1 MPVIP
6 QPKASHTDTT
16 VEKPHERNISD
27 KIADEKHAQPHVKS
41 SQVLA
46 CDDTISC
53 AQGADNLVVDA
64 NITNSQVNG
73 QAMDASAAGKVP
85 DVDDI
90 DFWQPKPPKVLMDNP
105 QDIPLEMHSQIH
117 MYAATE

>member
-1 MPVIP
+1 VPVIP

-46 CDDTISC
+46 RDDIISC
-53 AQGADNLVVDA
+53 AQGADKVVDA
-64 NITNSQVNG
+64 NIANG

-105 QDIPLEMHSQIH
+105 RDIPLEMHSQIH